1 MNGFPVASR
10 RARPPARPVLQRWS
24 RLTRLPRPT
33 RREER
38 TMKSSKHLLAL
49 CLLAAFWLGPTIAS
63 AQEARKDDQTLSP
76 YFVVEGADPSLD
88 PLPLKDTRVEL
99 TVVGVIADVTV
110 RQVYENRGSR
120 PIHARYVFPASTRAA
135 VYAMSMIIR
144 DKRIV
149 AKIEER
155 ERGQQHFEQAKRQ
168 GKSASL
174 LEQSRPNVF

>member
-1 MNGFPVASR
+1 
-10 RARPPARPVLQRWS
+10 
-24 RLTRLPRPT
+24 
-33 RREER
+33 
-38 TMKSSKHLLAL
+38 MKSSKRLLAL
-49 CLLAAFWLGPTIAS
+49 GLFAPFWLAPTIAS
-63 AQEARKDDQTLSP
+63 AREARTDHQTLSP

-149 AKIEER
+149 ARIEER
-155 ERGQQHFEQAKRQ
+155 E
-168 GKSASL
+168 
-174 LEQSRPNVF
+174 